1 MPREKIL
8 VATRIL
14 QVVIQG
20 HKHSPIK
27 LLSPEEV
34 QELVPILNMDGV
46 DVQPLIMPFF
56 RL

>member
-1 MPREKIL
+1 MPRQKIL
-8 VATRIL
+8 LATRII
-14 QVVIQG
+14 QVVLQG

-46 DVQPLIMPFF
+46 DVQTPIMPFF
-56 RL
+56 T